1 MWKGI
6 KSKILKLYYW
16 PCNSPQETNRLQKII
31 RDTEWAAISSEIKK
45 GNFLDVGCGAGYSL
59 LLAQKEGNK
68 VFGVDP
74 SPGSHG
80 VGRQGSDYDIKDLSI
95 QQGFAENLPF
105 PDGYFDTVYSSH
117 VLEHVNDTTQTL
129 HEMSRVLH
137 PEGILIIGVPTSDMA
152 KLNLLTSLLFT
163 THFRWV
169 NFFLSPFINTAKT
182 HFFELFLPRS
192 HSREGKSVLY
202 DIKNYRV
209 DVWQALIAET
219 FRIHKVILPAY
230 YPYPE
235 FLQMFGLKRNHRK
248 SSSVFFVCSK

>member
-1 MWKGI
+1 MWMGI
-6 KSKILKLYYW
+6 KSKLLKLYYW

-31 RDTEWAAISSEIKK
+31 RDTEWESISAEIKK

-59 LLAQKEGNK
+59 LLAQKEGNT

-80 VGRQGSDYDIKDLSI
+80 VGRQGSAYDIKDISI
-95 QQGFAENLPF
+95 QQAYAEKLPF
-105 PDGYFDTVYSSH
+105 PDGCFDTVYSSH
-117 VLEHVNDTTQTL
+117 VLEHVNDTKKTL
-129 HEMSRVLH
+129 QEMSRVLH
-137 PEGILIIGVPTSDMA
+137 ADGVLIIGVPTADMA

-169 NFFLSPFINTAKT
+169 NFFLSPFINTSKT

-192 HSREGKSVLY
+192 HSREGSSVLY
-202 DIKNYRV
+202 DMKNYRV
-209 DVWQALIAET
+209 DVWRKLISQT
-219 FRIHKVILPAY
+219 FQIHKVILPAY

-235 FLQMFGLKRNHRK
+235 FLQLFKLKKNHRK